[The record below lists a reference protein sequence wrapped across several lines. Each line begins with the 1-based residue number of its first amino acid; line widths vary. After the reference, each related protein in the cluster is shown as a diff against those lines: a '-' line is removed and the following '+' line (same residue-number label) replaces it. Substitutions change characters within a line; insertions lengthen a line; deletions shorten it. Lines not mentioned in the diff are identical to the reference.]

1 MQKMITEYRQTI
13 QELTI
18 RIEALQRQ
26 LGTARARSRE
36 RDRLDKRICGLII
49 MRGEMICSMEE
60 MMDRAG

>member
-26 LGTARARSRE
+26 LGTTRSRE
-36 RDRLDKRICGLII
+36 RTQLNKRIRGLII